1 MSLVYNYSKYLVM
14 ALGCLFLIFASSCG
28 SETQYVGVYKA
39 QDPESQRQSE
49 IELKTDGEGIW
60 RVDINEESFT
70 WNKKGDEIR
79 INTKQGGVIVAKIQ
93 DDTLKITLP
102 GGRKLSFQKVE

>member
-1 MSLVYNYSKYLVM
+1 MFLRSNHSKYLGM

-39 QDPESQRQSE
+39 QDTESQKQSE
-49 IELKTDGEGIW
+49 IELKDDGQGDW
-60 RVDINEESFT
+60 RVEDSEESFT

-79 INTKQGGVIVAKIQ
+79 LNTKQGGVIVAKIQ
-93 DDTLKITLP
+93 DDTLKITLS
-102 GGRKLSFQKVE
+102 GGKKLSFKKVE